1 MSNLASVTDCDQCLR
16 DVDTRD
22 GDHLVVADLFRAPVS
37 DGHPLELTEHLMS
50 KILLVLSSPRGE
62 ASHSSRVA
70 RELVRSLTTNDP
82 AADVVV
88 RDLAASP
95 QPHLD
100 GAFLA
105 ALHTDA
111 ASRTPEQAEAVAKAD
126 GLVAELLA
134 ADSIVIAS
142 AMINFGP
149 ASTLKSWFDNLLR
162 AGVTFRY
169 DESGPHGLV
178 TGKKVYLVAANG
190 GVYSEGPAKP
200 FDFQV
205 PYLKHLLGF
214 MGMTDVEVITIEGV
228 ALGPD
233 VAEKAVQAALERAS
247 SVVAMAA

>member
-1 MSNLASVTDCDQCLR
+1 
-16 DVDTRD
+16 
-22 GDHLVVADLFRAPVS
+22 
-37 DGHPLELTEHLMS
+37 MS

-62 ASHSSRVA
+62 ASHSTRVA
-70 RELVRSLTTNDP
+70 RELVRSLTANDP

-95 QPHLD
+95 LPHLD

-111 ASRTPEQAEAVAKAD
+111 ASRTPEQAQAVAQSD
-126 GLVAELLA
+126 GLVAELMA
-134 ADSIVIAS
+134 ADTIVIAS
-142 AMINFGP
+142 AMINFAP
-149 ASTLKSWFDNLLR
+149 ASTLKAWFDNLLR

-178 TGKKVYLVAANG
+178 TGKKVYLVTAQGN
-190 GVYSEGPAKP
+190 VYSQGPAKP

-214 MGMTDVEVITIEGV
+214 MGMTDVEVIAIEGV

-233 VAEKAVQAALERAS
+233 VAEKAVQGALERVS
-247 SVVAMAA
+247 SMPARVAA